1 MTEIILNCLI
11 VPIGKLMNIPYIK
24 VMQLIIISI
33 SGDITELQ
41 IAIQSRLEASFNNI
55 SLKFCIIQTKINMYN
70 EIFKFFTKK
79 SKVEYFYITIYFWSE

>member
-1 MTEIILNCLI
+1 
-11 VPIGKLMNIPYIK
+11 MNIPYIK

-55 SLKFCIIQTKINMYN
+55 SLKFCIIQARSVTEKEMNRYDQISKI
-70 EIFKFFTKK
+70 FTEELKA
-79 SKVEYFYITIYFWSE
+79 EHFHITVYLQSE